1 MIDLFK
7 EVSEFCNFDIPESH
21 KVPIAIIGAGG
32 IVDGAHLPAYKIA
45 GLQVIGIFD
54 VDATKAKDVAS
65 RHGIPK
71 VYASIQEL
79 LLDPRSVIVDIA
91 VPAALQPEIF
101 NQVAA
106 AKKHILAQKPMAT
119 SVADGVKMAYAVEEN
134 GIVAAVNHQLR
145 FDEGI
150 AAAFKMVDLGW
161 VGKVTNV
168 TIEVNLVT
176 PWEMWPW
183 AKDLERLEIML
194 HSIHYHDVIR
204 WFLGEPNTVF
214 CAAGRTPAQYPKG
227 ETRTIS
233 TYSYGNGVTALVHAN
248 HINRGGDNRAEFRID
263 GDRGSIRGT
272 LGLLYDYPVGRVDTL
287 EVNSQVVPTDGWTP
301 YPVTTRWFPDAFRG
315 TMGSVMN
322 AIATGSSL
330 RSSVADTVGTL
341 RLVEALYQ
349 SMDSGLSVKLGN
361 Q

>member
-7 EVSEFCNFDIPESH
+7 EVSEYCAFDIDPAH

-32 IVDGAHLPAYKIA
+32 IVDGAHLPAYKIE
-45 GLQVIGIFD
+45 GLQVIGIYD
-54 VDATKAKDVAS
+54 VDSAKAKDVAA

-71 VYASIQEL
+71 VYSTLQEL
-79 LLDPRSVIVDIA
+79 LADPQSTIVDIA
-91 VPAALQPEIF
+91 VPAALQPDIF
-101 NQVAA
+101 IQVAA

-119 SVADGVKMAYAVEEN
+119 TVADGLMMAKAVADN
-134 GIVAAVNHQLR
+134 GIIAAVNHQLR
-145 FDEGI
+145 FEEGV
-150 AAAFKMVDLGW
+150 AAAHKMVELGW
-161 VGKVTNV
+161 IGNVTNV
-168 TIEVNLVT
+168 TFEVNLIT

-194 HSIHYHDVIR
+194 HSIHYHDVVR
-204 WFLGEPNTVF
+204 WFLGEPNKVF
-214 CAAGRTPAQYPKG
+214 CVAGRTQGQFPIG

-233 TYSYGNGVTALVHAN
+233 SYSYDNGITALVHAN

-263 GDRGSIRGT
+263 GDKGSIRGT
-272 LGLLYDYPVGRVDTL
+272 LGLLYDYPTGRVDTL

-315 TMGSVMN
+315 TIGSVMR
-322 AIATGSSL
+322 AIATGASL

-349 SMDSGLSVKLGN
+349 SMDSGESVDL
-361 Q
+361 